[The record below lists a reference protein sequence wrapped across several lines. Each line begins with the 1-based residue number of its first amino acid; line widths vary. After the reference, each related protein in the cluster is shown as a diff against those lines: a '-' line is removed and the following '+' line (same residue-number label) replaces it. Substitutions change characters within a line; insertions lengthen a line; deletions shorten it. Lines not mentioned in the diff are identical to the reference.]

1 MNINSV
7 QVCGR
12 ITKKPEIKTTT
23 GGNSVT
29 SFGVASNRTWNNKA
43 GEKQTEAEFHN
54 ITSFGRIAEVICQY
68 FDVGDEI
75 YVQGRLKTNMWQTP
89 EGVKKYKTD
98 IILEK
103 FEFGQ
108 KANSPAQ
115 SQATQQAPPPQ
126 EQPQQVP
133 PQDDINQI
141 SDIPF

>member
-7 QVCGR
+7 SVCGR
-12 ITKKPEIKTTT
+12 ITRKPEIKTTT

-29 SFGVASNRTWNNKA
+29 SFGVATNRTWKNQA

-54 ITSFGRIAEVICQY
+54 ITAFGKVAEVICQY
-68 FDVGDEI
+68 FNTGDEI
-75 YVQGRLKTNMWQTP
+75 YVVGRLKTNSWETP

-108 KANSPAQ
+108 KSNRPQTEQAQ
-115 SQATQQAPPPQ
+115 ETPQVSQG
-126 EQPQQVP
+126 EGL
-133 PQDDINQI
+133 
-141 SDIPF
+141 SEPF